1 MHYLKTGL
9 IVSVLIFLGACQ
21 DKPATDPDTST
32 EADAEI
38 DPKLQA
44 LLDTPVSELTEDKLR
59 EYMGDDYDPSVLEKE
74 PAPAAAEEYTEAAP
88 EYAEDPQYNEE
99 FELKVYR
106 QITDSTMTGYIDK
119 IDILS
124 LNDQPTTIKNVVV
137 NRGNCR
143 VISLYDYQN
152 MRYGSAALAYPRC
165 NAAHIREVAIS
176 TAHGTYTYR
185 IG

>member
-9 IVSVLIFLGACQ
+9 ISSAFAFLVACHAQ
-21 DKPATDPDTST
+21 PTPDPDITT
-32 EADAEI
+32 ETDTEV
-38 DPKLQA
+38 DPELQA
-44 LLDTPVSELTEDKLR
+44 LLDTPVSELTEDKIR
-59 EYMGDDYDPSVLEKE
+59 EYMGDDYDPSVLAKTPSPATVEEDVDATPEDVAE
-74 PAPAAAEEYTEAAP
+74 PRH
-88 EYAEDPQYNEE
+88 NEE
-99 FELKVYR
+99 FELKIYR
-106 QITDSTMTGYIDK
+106 EATESTMTGYIDK

-152 MRYGSAALAYPRC
+152 IRYGSVALAYPRC

-176 TAHGTYTYR
+176 TIHGTYTYKIR
-185 IG
+185 